1 MDLND
6 ADESMVESNSTSN
19 NDEAVMTVPD
29 FNGFGNDEMDSV
41 EAIDPV
47 QGLPVE
53 TDFTQPSQDT
63 DIDINVTMN
72 ESQGEGWPDDVREGT
87 SLEGSLAV
95 VQRQELSLGCDP
107 TVVQRLNEEL
117 LQDQNAL
124 FELRHQY
131 ETLQA
136 SYQRLSQE
144 SEHAVTSLL
153 EVLGKERNQHAAL
166 QDDYQLLETSFQ
178 NLAERTQERTQEQQ
192 QLFQSQIDT
201 YQRELVVL
209 RELTKPTH
217 YLRDLSDQPK
227 RQYSFPPGAQL
238 AALYESDCLR
248 LNVFID
254 NLTVDE
260 LGPAMLGDD
269 AVIASYVPQ
278 LLAAVWRRAEERVQS
293 FLTERARTLEVEFG
307 AANLA
312 SHFNDDDWLTRP
324 PIDGAMNVALRFFV
338 TYLQSRGVDQLIQAV
353 AQEVGI
359 TPSPSEDLT
368 AFKNDVDA
376 WVVAKVLRSPEA
388 LWLHNIIKTLCEK
401 GGDEGC
407 LSTMEAPES
416 VLSMYVTFVRW
427 LILCRCSDPLVKL
440 SPAIGTEV
448 SSVESLVDVHELV
461 AAKSITLINHV
472 KFKDKDLRATPAK
485 AFVVLPPMVFT
496 MRCQT
501 KVHGLANDDATAANE
516 VRPCYSYVVEGEA
529 AIDELDRFVASYVPS
544 QLARRAALI
553 RGESAVP
560 AAEAGQTVAATEL
573 VVAMDKDLDHAAP
586 AVVTTESE
594 LGDFNEDAAAVNAD
608 MATEYTAHAA
618 AVSNQDTTVPA
629 VAKGSAA
636 IDAHQPQPPT
646 HFVGEK
652 LAESLALLRKEDEAA
667 DRPPSTLVVQSPDE
681 ENMTT
686 AAVAKGQA
694 KHRSGTSHKPV
705 NDHSHSHSHTAQS
718 TSSHHDDHSERHRRP
733 HESNDAREPHE
744 PHGDYPGGHRVY
756 ADHGHVNHSGESVN
770 SRTVSQYPQATAV
783 PSHQSSRSRSQTNR
797 SDDDL

>member
-1 MDLND
+1 MGYDP
-6 ADESMVESNSTSN
+6 
-19 NDEAVMTVPD
+19 AV
-29 FNGFGNDEMDSV
+29 
-41 EAIDPV
+41 A
-47 QGLPVE
+47 Q
-53 TDFTQPSQDT
+53 
-63 DIDINVTMN
+63 
-72 ESQGEGWPDDVREGT
+72 
-87 SLEGSLAV
+87 SLH
-95 VQRQELSLGCDP
+95 
-107 TVVQRLNEEL
+107 EEL
-117 LQDQNAL
+117 LQCQNAL
-124 FELRHQY
+124 FEQQREY
-131 ETLQA
+131 ETLQV

-144 SEHAVTSLL
+144 SEQAITSLL
-153 EVLGKERNQHAAL
+153 EVLDKERNQHAAL

-238 AALYESDCLR
+238 AALYESDCRR

-260 LGPAMLGDD
+260 LVPAMLGDD

-312 SHFNDDDWLTRP
+312 SYFNDDDWLARP

-338 TYLQSRGVDQLIQAV
+338 TYLQSRGVDQLLQAV
-353 AQEVGI
+353 AEEVAI

-416 VLSMYVTFVRW
+416 VLSMYVVFVRW
-427 LILCRCSDPLVKL
+427 LILCRCSDPLVQL
-440 SPAIGTEV
+440 SPAIGTEM
-448 SSVESLVDVHELV
+448 STVESLGDVNELV
-461 AAKSITLINHV
+461 AAKSMTLINHV

-496 MRCQT
+496 MRGQT
-501 KVHGLANDDATAANE
+501 KVQGLANDDATAANE

-529 AIDELDRFVASYVPS
+529 AIDELDRFVASYVPY
-544 QLARRAALI
+544 QLAQRDALI

-560 AAEAGQTVAATEL
+560 TAEAGQIAA
-573 VVAMDKDLDHAAP
+573 VDKDLDRASP
-586 AVVTTESE
+586 
-594 LGDFNEDAAAVNAD
+594 AAATAEREPEASSVSEVNVDVAI
-608 MATEYTAHAA
+608 EHTAHAA
-618 AVSNQDTTVPA
+618 AGSNPNTAMPA

-636 IDAHQPQPPT
+636 IDAHQPPT

-652 LAESLALLRKEDEAA
+652 LAESLALLRKEGEAA
-667 DRPPSTLVVQSPDE
+667 DRPTSTLVVQSPDE
-681 ENMTT
+681 DANRP
-686 AAVAKGQA
+686 A
-694 KHRSGTSHKPV
+694 KHRSGGTSQKPV
-705 NDHSHSHSHTAQS
+705 NDHSHGHGHSHSH
-718 TSSHHDDHSERHRRP
+718 SHGHSHNGVQASQQAPTTDASASARHGP
-733 HESNDAREPHE
+733 FSE
-744 PHGDYPGGHRVY
+744 PHG
-756 ADHGHVNHSGESVN
+756 HSV
-770 SRTVSQYPQATAV
+770 
-783 PSHQSSRSRSQTNR
+783 
-797 SDDDL
+797 